1 MADPAVSRPGH
12 RRSRGAPRDRSPRVG
27 GPPGGPASGAGEP
40 GPQDPGRSRAQEGEQ
55 APGPPDGHSPGRQ
68 RHLRL
73 HRDHAAEPR
82 QARTPQEQEEFV
94 GLFAGLLEQSYIS
107 KIETYSGEKITFLGD
122 STDGD
127 VAVVRTRVIS
137 KQGTEIP
144 IDYRMRGAN
153 GRWLAYDV
161 SIEGISLIG
170 NYRTQ
175 FDRVIQKSSYQ
186 ELAKTLRAKQD
197 ERLAADGPRPGPPP
211 PPPPPPAPSPH
222 STARPIATTS
232 APSAKALITSVPREK
247 PPSTTM
253 LARPATA
260 STTAGRASMGG
271 WGRF

>member
-1 MADPAVSRPGH
+1 MIQRYRVLAVAAVAGLLGIAHLAWAGPPADQRQGQGNRVLKILEDPELKKESRIRDRRTAIRQVANDIFDFTEIT
-12 RRSRGAPRDRSPRVG
+12 RRSL
-27 GPPGGPASGAGEP
+27 
-40 GPQDPGRSRAQEGEQ
+40 GR
-55 APGPPDGHSPGRQ
+55 HW
-68 RHLRL
+68 
-73 HRDHAAEPR
+73 

-94 GLFAGLLEQSYIS
+94 GLFGGLLEQSYIS
-107 KIETYSGEKITFLGD
+107 KIETYSGEKIAFLGD

-186 ELAKTLRAKQD
+186 ELAKALRAKQD
-197 ERLAADGPRPGPPP
+197 ERLAADGGRRDRRPD
-211 PPPPPPAPSPH
+211 PPAVEAADAARSRRTQSP
-222 STARPIATTS
+222 
-232 APSAKALITSVPREK
+232 
-247 PPSTTM
+247 
-253 LARPATA
+253 
-260 STTAGRASMGG
+260 
-271 WGRF
+271 

>member
-1 MADPAVSRPGH
+1 MIQRYRVLAIAAVVGLLGIAHPAWAGPPADQLQVQVNRVLKILEDPELKKESRIRDRRTAIRQVANDIFDFTEIT
-12 RRSRGAPRDRSPRVG
+12 RRSL
-27 GPPGGPASGAGEP
+27 
-40 GPQDPGRSRAQEGEQ
+40 GR
-55 APGPPDGHSPGRQ
+55 HW
-68 RHLRL
+68 
-73 HRDHAAEPR
+73 

-94 GLFAGLLEQSYIS
+94 GLFGGLLEQSYIS
-107 KIETYSGEKITFLGD
+107 KIETYSGEKIAFLGD

-186 ELAKTLRAKQD
+186 ELAKALRAK
-197 ERLAADGPRPGPPP
+197 
-211 PPPPPPAPSPH
+211 
-222 STARPIATTS
+222 
-232 APSAKALITSVPREK
+232 KAG
-247 PPSTTM
+247 
-253 LARPATA
+253 
-260 STTAGRASMGG
+260 GRAGDGG
-271 WGRF
+271 RRARRPDAPAVEAPDASRPRRTQAP

>member
-1 MADPAVSRPGH
+1 MIQRYRVLAIAAVVGLLGIAHPAWAGPPADQLQVQVNRVLKILEDPELKKESRIRDRRTAIRQVANDIFDFTEIT
-12 RRSRGAPRDRSPRVG
+12 RRSL
-27 GPPGGPASGAGEP
+27 
-40 GPQDPGRSRAQEGEQ
+40 GR
-55 APGPPDGHSPGRQ
+55 HW
-68 RHLRL
+68 
-73 HRDHAAEPR
+73 

-94 GLFAGLLEQSYIS
+94 GLFGGLLEQSYIS
-107 KIETYSGEKITFLGD
+107 KIETYSGEKIAFLGD

-186 ELAKTLRAKQD
+186 ELAKALRAKQD
-197 ERLAADGPRPGPPP
+197 ERLAADGGRRDRRPD
-211 PPPPPPAPSPH
+211 PPAVEAPD
-222 STARPIATTS
+222 A
-232 APSAKALITSVPREK
+232 APSRRTQSP
-247 PPSTTM
+247 
-253 LARPATA
+253 
-260 STTAGRASMGG
+260 
-271 WGRF
+271 

>member
-1 MADPAVSRPGH
+1 VQVNRVLKILEDPELKKESRIRDRRAAIRQVANDIFDFTEIT
-12 RRSRGAPRDRSPRVG
+12 RRSL
-27 GPPGGPASGAGEP
+27 
-40 GPQDPGRSRAQEGEQ
+40 GR
-55 APGPPDGHSPGRQ
+55 HW
-68 RHLRL
+68 
-73 HRDHAAEPR
+73 

-94 GLFAGLLEQSYIS
+94 GLFGGLLEQSYIS
-107 KIETYSGEKITFLGD
+107 KIETYSGEKIAFLGD

-153 GRWLAYDV
+153 GRWLTYDV

-197 ERLAADGPRPGPPP
+197 ERLAADGRRRDRRPDA
-211 PPPPPPAPSPH
+211 PAVEAADAARSRRTQSP
-222 STARPIATTS
+222 
-232 APSAKALITSVPREK
+232 
-247 PPSTTM
+247 
-253 LARPATA
+253 
-260 STTAGRASMGG
+260 
-271 WGRF
+271 